1 MEDRMAVT
9 AAQINELRKSTGAGM
24 LDCKKALEETAGDF
38 EKAVDF
44 LRTKGLAAAAKK
56 AGRAATEGMVAAFVS
71 DDLKSGVLLE
81 INSETD
87 FVAKNDTFQAF
98 VASIGRHILDTSPA
112 DVESMLTQT
121 FSGDASKTVQ
131 TYVNGSISIIGE
143 NIQIRRFAKFDV
155 EGDGCIGSYIHAG
168 GKIGV
173 LVQIASPA
181 VSAANKDLLKGFL
194 RDIAMHTAAAAPA
207 FVSRDQV
214 PTDVLDREKEVYR
227 AKAKESGKPDAIIEK
242 IIDGQINK
250 YYADICLI
258 EQAFVKDTDKTIQQV
273 AKECG
278 ASAGGNVSVTRFER
292 FVLGEGLQK
301 KESDFAAEVAA
312 AAGL

>member
-1 MEDRMAVT
+1 MAVT

-24 LDCKKALEETAGDF
+24 LDCKKALEETGGDF

-56 AGRAATEGMVAAFVS
+56 AGRAATEGTVASFVS

-81 INSETD
+81 VNSETD
-87 FVAKNDTFQAF
+87 FVAKNEKFQDF
-98 VASIGRHILDTSPA
+98 VTSIGNHILATSPA
-112 DVESMLTQT
+112 SVEAMLQQP
-121 FSGDASKTVQ
+121 FCCDASKTVE
-131 TYVNGSISIIGE
+131 TFLKESISIIGE

-155 EGDGCIGSYIHAG
+155 TGDGCIGSYIHAG

-181 VSAANKDLLKGFL
+181 VSADNKELLQSFV
-194 RDIAMHTAAAAPA
+194 RDIAMHSAAAAPRY
-207 FVSRDQV
+207 VSQDQV
-214 PTDVLDREKEVYR
+214 DTDVLEREKDIYR

-242 IIDGQINK
+242 IIEGQVK
-250 YYADICLI
+250 KFFAEICLV
-258 EQAFVKDTDKTIQQV
+258 EQQFVKDTDKSIQQV
-273 AKECG
+273 AAECG
-278 ASAGGNVSVTRFER
+278 KAAGGPVSITRFER
-292 FVLGEGLQK
+292 YVLGEGLEK

>member
-1 MEDRMAVT
+1 MAVT

-56 AGRAATEGMVAAFVS
+56 AGRAATEGTVAAFVS

-87 FVAKNDTFQAF
+87 FVAKNETFQSF
-98 VASIGRHILDTSPA
+98 VASIGRHILATSPA
-112 DVESMLTQT
+112 DVESMLAQT

-131 TYVNGSISIIGE
+131 TYVNGSISVIGE

-181 VSAANKDLLKGFL
+181 VSAANKDLLQGFL

-214 PTDVLDREKEVYR
+214 PTDVLEREKEVYR

-250 YYADICLI
+250 YYADICLV

-278 ASAGGNVSVTRFER
+278 AAAGGSVSVTRFER

>member
-1 MEDRMAVT
+1 MAVT

-24 LDCKKALEETAGDF
+24 LDCKKALEETGGDF

-81 INSETD
+81 VNSETD
-87 FVAKNDTFQAF
+87 FVAKNETFQAF
-98 VASIGRHILDTSPA
+98 VASIGKHILATSPA
-112 DVESMLTQT
+112 DVEAMLAQT

-155 EGDGCIGSYIHAG
+155 KGDGCIGSYIHAG

-181 VSAANKDLLKGFL
+181 VTAANKDVLQGFVK
-194 RDIAMHTAAAAPA
+194 DVAMHTAAAAPA

-258 EQAFVKDTDKTIQQV
+258 EQAFVKDTDKTILQV

-278 ASAGGNVSVTRFER
+278 AAAGGNVSITRFER

-301 KESDFAAEVAA
+301 KESDFAAEVSA

>member
-1 MEDRMAVT
+1 MAIT
-9 AAQINELRKSTGAGM
+9 ATQINELRKATGAGM
-24 LDCKKALEETAGDF
+24 LDCKKALEETDGDF

-56 AGRAATEGMVAAFVS
+56 AGRVATEGMVAAFIS
-71 DDLKSGVLLE
+71 DNLKSGVLLE

-87 FVAKNDTFQAF
+87 FVAKNDKFQTF
-98 VASIGRHILDTSPA
+98 VANIGAHILATSPG
-112 DVESMLTQT
+112 DVEAMLSQP
-121 FSGDASKTVQ
+121 FSVDASKTVQ
-131 TYVNGSISIIGE
+131 AYLSESISVIGE
-143 NIQIRRFAKFDV
+143 NLQIRRFAKYDV
-155 EGDGCIGSYIHAG
+155 QGGCVGAYIHAG

-173 LVQIASPA
+173 LVQIASPE
-181 VSAANKDLLKGFL
+181 VTAANKEALQVFVK
-194 RDIAMHTAAAAPA
+194 DIAMHSAAAAPA

-214 PTDVLDREKEVYR
+214 PDDVLEREKEVYR

-242 IIDGQINK
+242 IIGGQINK
-250 YYADICLI
+250 YYADICVL

-273 AKECG
+273 ATDCG
-278 ASAGGNVSVTRFER
+278 KAVGGDVAITRFER

>member
-1 MEDRMAVT
+1 MAVT

-56 AGRAATEGMVAAFVS
+56 SGRAATEGMVAAFVA

-98 VASIGRHILDTSPA
+98 VASIGQHILATSPA
-112 DVESMLTQT
+112 DVESMLAQP

-131 TYVNGSISIIGE
+131 TFVNGSISIIGE
-143 NIQIRRFAKFDV
+143 NIQVRRFAKFDV

-181 VSAANKDLLKGFL
+181 VSAANKDQLQGFL

-214 PTDVLDREKEVYR
+214 PTDVLDREKDVYR

-250 YYADICLI
+250 YYADICLV

-273 AKECG
+273 AKACG
-278 ASAGGNVSVTRFER
+278 AAAGGNVSITRFER